1 MFKIVLMYAL
11 PIVLAIYA
19 LVDCAQTEPDQ
30 VRGLP
35 KLVWVALIALI
46 WVVGPVAW
54 LIGGRE
60 RDAVGVNGPAGSQRS
75 RTAPR
80 RTRALAPDDDPAFL
94 ESLRRGNEEQ
104 RRMLDTWERDLRRS
118 EEQDRR
124 REERDRWR
132 DERERDRHDAEDTGD
147 GPDGNGPGRPAADP
161 PTG

>member
-60 RDAVGVNGPAGSQRS
+60 RDPARVDGPADPQRS
-75 RTAPR
+75 RTAPG

-94 ESLRRGNEEQ
+94 ESLRRGNEEH
-104 RRMLDTWERDLRRS
+104 RRMLDKWERDLRLR
-118 EEQDRR
+118 EEQERR
-124 REERDRWR
+124 RKGQERGRNG
-132 DERERDRHDAEDTGD
+132 AEDSGD
-147 GPDGNGPGRPAADP
+147 GPDGNGTGRPAADP